1 LRGWFSPHHWS
12 CDELASGASRYMFKV
27 SVIGD
32 YAVGKT
38 SIIKRFMYDSFDE
51 GYKATLGAAIS
62 TFKTKVNKSHVS
74 LQVWDLAGQTSF
86 RRVRVQYL
94 FGTDFAIVVFD
105 LTSRESLECANEWV
119 EDVRKGAPD
128 VLLFLV
134 GNKSDLKEER
144 VIDQA
149 EAQKLVEE
157 LNMLGYMETSAKDG
171 SNIHELF
178 EKVSKLMYDHAKAQ
192 ASKPI

>member
-1 LRGWFSPHHWS
+1 
-12 CDELASGASRYMFKV
+12 MFKV

-38 SIIKRFMYDSFDE
+38 SLIKRYMTDSFDE

-62 TFKTKVNKSHVS
+62 SFQTNVKNSNVS

-105 LTSRESLECANEWV
+105 LTRKDTLDCVKEWV
-119 EDVRKGAPD
+119 KDVREGAPG

-134 GNKSDLKEER
+134 GNKSDLKEDR
-144 VIDQA
+144 VIEPA
-149 EAQKLVEE
+149 AAKKVGKS
-157 LNMLGYMETSAKDG
+157 LNMLGYLETSAKDG
-171 SNIHELF
+171 TNVKKLF
-178 EKVSKLMYDHAKAQ
+178 QTISEYLLEHTLAIIK
-192 ASKPI
+192 

>member
-1 LRGWFSPHHWS
+1 
-12 CDELASGASRYMFKV
+12 MFKV

-38 SIIKRFMYDSFDE
+38 SLIKRYMTDSFDE

-62 TFKTKVNKSHVS
+62 TFKTTAKDSDIS

-105 LTSRESLECANEWV
+105 VTRKDSLECVNEWV
-119 EDVRKGAPD
+119 KDVKQGAPD
-128 VLLFLV
+128 VLLYLV
-134 GNKSDLKEER
+134 GNKVDLKEDR
-144 VIDQA
+144 VVTPASA
-149 EAQKLVEE
+149 EKIGKSLK
-157 LNMLGYMETSAKDG
+157 MLGYTETSAKDG
-171 SNIHELF
+171 TNVKELF
-178 EKVSKLMYDHAKAQ
+178 QTISQLLLDHTLMATQ
-192 ASKPI
+192 